1 MTQLPPRSGMTI
13 KSVYILNKAG
23 GLIFQRDYSE
33 SLQKLDD
40 NGYLSLASTL
50 HSVHAL
56 SSKISPTGKS
66 SGFNVVEMP
75 TSSFYCFQTLTGV
88 KFFIL
93 TDHDQ
98 FAIAELRQQLYQL
111 YSDYVM
117 KNPFY
122 TPDMPIRSVKFDRSL
137 DTLVR
142 SSA

>member
-1 MTQLPPRSGMTI
+1 MAI

-23 GLIFQRDYSE
+23 GLIFQRDFTE
-33 SLQKLDD
+33 SLNKLDD

-75 TSSFYCFQTLTGV
+75 DASLYCFQPLTGV
-88 KFFIL
+88 KFFFL
-93 TDHDQ
+93 TDPRP
-98 FAIAELRQQLYQL
+98 FAIDEIKQQIYQL

-122 TPDMPIRSVKFDRSL
+122 TPDMPIRSAKFDRYL
-137 DTLVR
+137 ETMVR
-142 SSA
+142 SAA